1 MGWCAMSR
9 RPNARDLFT
18 SLVVMTMLASSSRAQ
33 TVDVPNVWS
42 HGTRLAASA
51 GLASASSDTGGLV
64 GTAIAWE
71 ITPRLSV
78 EGMGL
83 WLDRKDA
90 TSTFAAALMAEMSL
104 LPPHPLAPFVEAG
117 FGFYRS
123 SFDARRETVPSFY
136 RDRMTAAVATSGATF
151 TDPAFVFGVGLSVF
165 AARHLAIRPQMD
177 VFVVT
182 RSSRTYVVYT
192 AAVQVAYHF
201 ENHPITPSR

>member
-1 MGWCAMSR
+1 MSR
-9 RPNARDLFT
+9 RPNAHHVFAA
-18 SLVVMTMLASSSRAQ
+18 LVVTLMSASSSRAQ
-33 TVDVPNVWS
+33 TVEVPNVWS
-42 HGTRLAASA
+42 HGTRLAVSA

-90 TSTFAAALMAEMSL
+90 SSTFAAALTAEVSL
-104 LPPHPLAPFVEAG
+104 LPPHPMAPFVEAG

-123 SFDARRETVPSFY
+123 SFDARRETMPSFY
-136 RDRMTAAVATSGATF
+136 RDRMTAASGPGAVF
-151 TDPAFVFGVGLSVF
+151 TDPAFVFGAGLNVF
-165 AARHLAIRPQMD
+165 AARHLAIRPQAD

-182 RSSRTYVVYT
+182 RNSQTYVVYT

-201 ENHPITPSR
+201 ENHPITPTR

>member
-1 MGWCAMSR
+1 MSR
-9 RPNARDLFT
+9 RPSAHHVFAA
-18 SLVVMTMLASSSRAQ
+18 LVVMMMSASSSRAQ
-33 TVDVPNVWS
+33 TVEVPNQWS

-71 ITPRLSV
+71 MTPRLSV

-90 TSTFAAALMAEMSL
+90 SGTFAAALTAEVSL
-104 LPPHPLAPFVEAG
+104 LPPHPMAPFVEAG

-123 SFDARRETVPSFY
+123 SFDARRETMPSFY
-136 RDRMTAAVATSGATF
+136 RDRMTAAPGRGATF
-151 TDPAFVFGVGLSVF
+151 TDPAFVFGAGLSVF
-165 AARHLAIRPQMD
+165 AARHLAIRPQAD

-182 RSSRTYVVYT
+182 RNSQTYVVYT

-201 ENHPITPSR
+201 ENHPITPTR